1 VGAQFGGRYFC
12 HDVRVVRLPR
22 HGGSLPIG
30 IGVSCNADRQ
40 IKAKIN
46 ADGVF
51 LEDLERNPG
60 KYLPDI
66 GATDDISEVV
76 NLDLN
81 RNLHDVLADLKGLPV
96 GTRLSLSGPLTVARD
111 AAHKRL
117 RETLNDGRD
126 MPDYMKEHPVYY
138 ASPAKTPNGMIS
150 GAFGPTTGARMDP
163 FLDQFM
169 GLGASL
175 VSLSKG
181 NRSRQAV
188 DACRKHGGFYL
199 SSIGGAAAV
208 FADEVI
214 KSIELIDFED
224 LGMEAVWRITVEK
237 LPAFIA
243 IDDRGNDFYAQL
255 SV

>member
-1 VGAQFGGRYFC
+1 
-12 HDVRVVRLPR
+12 
-22 HGGSLPIG
+22 
-30 IGVSCNADRQ
+30 
-40 IKAKIN
+40 
-46 ADGVF
+46 
-51 LEDLERNPG
+51 
-60 KYLPDI
+60 
-66 GATDDISEVV
+66 
-76 NLDLN
+76 
-81 RNLHDVLADLKGLPV
+81 
-96 GTRLSLSGPLTVARD
+96 
-111 AAHKRL
+111 
-117 RETLNDGRD
+117 
-126 MPDYMKEHPVYY
+126 
-138 ASPAKTPNGMIS
+138 
-150 GAFGPTTGARMDP
+150 MDP

-175 VSLSKG
+175 ISLSKG

-199 SSIGGAAAV
+199 STIGGAAAL